1 MSTLTIRLP
10 QDKHERLRELARK
23 RGISVN
29 RLIDELSTMAL
40 TQHDTEIRFHALAA
54 KGSPKA
60 GLRIIDKLDR
70 VHRKASSNS

>member
-70 VHRKASSNS
+70 IHRKASSNS